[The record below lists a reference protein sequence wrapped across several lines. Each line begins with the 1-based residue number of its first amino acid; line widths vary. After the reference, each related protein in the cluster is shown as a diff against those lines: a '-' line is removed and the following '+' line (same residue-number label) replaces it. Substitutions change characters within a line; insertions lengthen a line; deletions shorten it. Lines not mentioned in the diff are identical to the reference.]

1 MKLLDYLGTALSISA
16 IMAIISYIMSYR
28 NKGNEEKQ
36 KNYWRICCL
45 FGGITIVVGI
55 GALAAMRLD

>member
-1 MKLLDYLGTALSISA
+1 MKLLDYLATALSISA

-55 GALAAMRLD
+55 GALAAMLLN

>member
-28 NKGNEEKQ
+28 NKGNEGKQ
-36 KNYWRICCL
+36 KGLEN
-45 FGGITIVVGI
+45 
-55 GALAAMRLD
+55 DQ

>member
-16 IMAIISYIMSYR
+16 IMAIIAYIMSYR
-28 NKGNEEKQ
+28 NKGNEGKQ

-45 FGGITIVVGI
+45 FGGITIAVGI
-55 GALAAMRLD
+55 AALVVMLLD